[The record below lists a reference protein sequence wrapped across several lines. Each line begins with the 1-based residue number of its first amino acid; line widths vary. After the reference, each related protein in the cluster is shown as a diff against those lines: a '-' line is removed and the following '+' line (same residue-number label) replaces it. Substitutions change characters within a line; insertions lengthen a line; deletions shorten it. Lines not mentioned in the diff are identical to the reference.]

1 MDHEQTRR
9 PAGAVPGRPVPA
21 STVPGRQVPASAGT
35 QPSSMA
41 APPGSYELVTLLAL
55 GLRGMIDQLHQR
67 LGEAG
72 ISDVRPAFGFAF
84 SRLAPDGATGQQL
97 AVHLG
102 VTRSAAS
109 QLVDEMEER
118 GYVRRLPHPTDRRG
132 KLVVLTEAGWQCIR
146 LTEAILADLEAGL
159 RDVIGDQRMTELIGS
174 LRQLSAQLPHR
185 AGRGL
190 RPIW

>member
-1 MDHEQTRR
+1 MDHEQTGR
-9 PAGAVPGRPVPA
+9 PPSAVPGRQRPAIPGRLVPA
-21 STVPGRQVPASAGT
+21 GPGTKPPAIPAS
-35 QPSSMA
+35 S
-41 APPGSYELVTLLAL
+41 GSYELVTLLAL
-55 GLRGMIDQLHQR
+55 GLRSMIDQLHQR

-72 ISDVRPAFGFAF
+72 VSDVRPAYGFAF

-97 AVHLG
+97 ADHLG

-146 LTEAILADLEAGL
+146 LTEAILADLETGW
-159 RDVIGDQRMTELIGS
+159 REVIGDQQMTSLIGS
-174 LRQLSAQLPHR
+174 LRQLSARMPHR

>member
-1 MDHEQTRR
+1 LEDY
-9 PAGAVPGRPVPA
+9 
-21 STVPGRQVPASAGT
+21 
-35 QPSSMA
+35 PS
-41 APPGSYELVTLLAL
+41 GSYELVTLLAL
-55 GLRGMIDQLHQR
+55 ALRSMIDQLHQR

-72 ISDVRPAFGFAF
+72 LAGIRPAYGFAF

-109 QLVDEMEER
+109 QLVDEMEAR
-118 GYVRRLPHPTDRRG
+118 GYVRRRPHPTDRRG
-132 KLVVLTEAGWQCIR
+132 KLVVLTEAGWECIR
-146 LTEAILADLEAGL
+146 LTEAILADLEAGW
-159 RDVIGDQRMTELIGS
+159 REVIGDRRMAELTGS
-174 LRQLSAQLPHR
+174 LRELNARMPHR